1 MHFSEETEEMRFP
14 DTISVLR
21 HIKNTGVGGM
31 THVPIKK
38 EQLKQYDKKFQ
49 NKLTYHPL
57 YLILKNSG

>member
-1 MHFSEETEEMRFP
+1 MAEQVFAKL
-14 DTISVLR
+14 V
-21 HIKNTGVGGM
+21 
-31 THVPIKK
+31 KK